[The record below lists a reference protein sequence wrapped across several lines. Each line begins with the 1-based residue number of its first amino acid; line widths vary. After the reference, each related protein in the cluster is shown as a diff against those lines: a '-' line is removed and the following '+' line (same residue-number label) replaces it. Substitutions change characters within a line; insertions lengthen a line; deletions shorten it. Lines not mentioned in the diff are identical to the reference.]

1 MKLIFA
7 KYFSLISEEIIEE
20 VLINEEKNVKTL
32 NRLFFVLAVVSLT
45 SCSYVEHFEKRAQV
59 INGLEDRILI
69 LSKENQDLKNKLMQ
83 ANYKVKTLES
93 RVFYL
98 ETQLKDKAPKK
109 ETYTKR
115 DIASVARV
123 NGNDLVKYNVYKW
136 DAKEM
141 ISIAQKE
148 FDTKNY
154 EKSAQFFHS
163 YTKNF
168 PNSKDVDADFLFQ
181 AGVAS
186 YESGK
191 HYDWSEKY
199 FTYLTKKYPTSEYY
213 LGAKLWLGMSY
224 LKQNRK
230 EEFFAVV
237 EEFRKKYRN
246 TPEWNILSGHYEKI
260 VQKYK

>member
-1 MKLIFA
+1 MKTVN
-7 KYFSLISEEIIEE
+7 S
-20 VLINEEKNVKTL
+20 
-32 NRLFFVLAVVSLT
+32 LFFGLALMSLT
-45 SCSYVEHFEKRAQV
+45 SCSYVEHFEKRAQA
-59 INGLEDRILI
+59 INELEDKILV
-69 LSKENQDLKNKLMQ
+69 LSKENQEMNNKLMQ
-83 ANYKVKTLES
+83 ANYKIKTLES
-93 RVFYL
+93 KNYYL

-109 ETYTKR
+109 ESYTKR
-115 DIASVARV
+115 TIASVARV
-123 NGNDLVKYNVYKW
+123 DSNDLVKYDVYKW

-141 ISIAQKE
+141 VSIAQKE
-148 FDTKNY
+148 FDSKNY
-154 EKSAQFFHS
+154 EKSAQFFNA

-168 PNSKDVDADFLFQ
+168 PNSKELDADFLFQ

-199 FTYLTKKYPTSEYY
+199 FTYLTKKYPTSKYY

-230 EEFFAVV
+230 DEFFAVV

-260 VQKYK
+260 VQKYKKN